1 MLSFDDDDDP
11 SWLFNIGVILFVALC
26 LLVGCSLQ
34 KDDYSQNVVTTNLK
48 TNKITHYNNVDC
60 SYNLL
65 TGDSC
70 VTTKFGKTIELL
82 GNNYEVEHEDN

>member
-1 MLSFDDDDDP
+1 MLSFDDDDP

-26 LLVGCSLQ
+26 LLVGCFLQ

-48 TNKITHYNNVDC
+48 TNKITHYNNVDY
-60 SYNLL
+60 SYNPL
-65 TGDSC
+65 TDNFRI
-70 VTTKFGKTIELL
+70 TTKSGKTIELP